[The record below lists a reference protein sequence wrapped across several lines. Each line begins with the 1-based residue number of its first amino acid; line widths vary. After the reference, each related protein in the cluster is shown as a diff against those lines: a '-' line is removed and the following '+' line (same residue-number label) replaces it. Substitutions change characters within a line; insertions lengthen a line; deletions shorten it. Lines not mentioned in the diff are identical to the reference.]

1 MFANA
6 SLARRIERAEVG
18 LVLEGARAA
27 SRRVP
32 AAQMIIEEFNGGAVV
47 FVEPDAPFNKGV
59 GFGFGGVPS
68 PPTLD
73 RVERAFAARHAPL
86 QFEVSTLGDP
96 EVARSL
102 TGRGYGLVGFENVL
116 GIAITPTLVDRL
128 ERSDASRIDVRPASP
143 DESSA
148 WMETVTTGFLHPDV
162 YDGPPS
168 HETVNREVLERVFG
182 DTLAAPGFERF
193 LARRSGEVAG
203 GASFRIQDGVAQ
215 LSGAAT
221 VPAHRRQGVQSALL
235 RYRLLEGARRGCDV
249 AVVTTSPGSKSQE
262 NVQKA
267 GFALLYTRAV
277 LVRPPKR

>member
-1 MFANA
+1 M
-6 SLARRIERAEVG
+6 
-18 LVLEGARAA
+18 VLEGVRA
-27 SRRVP
+27 SGRRVS
-32 AAQMIIEEFNGGAVV
+32 AGQMVIEEFNGGAVL
-47 FVEPDAPFNKGV
+47 FVEAGAPFNKGV
-59 GFGFGGVPS
+59 GFGFDGVPS
-68 PPTLD
+68 ASALD
-73 RVERAFAARHAPL
+73 RVEREFAARDAPL
-86 QFEVSTLGDP
+86 QFEIANLADP

-102 TGRGYGLVGFENVL
+102 TARGYLLVGFENVL
-116 GIAITPTLVDRL
+116 GIAITPALVDRL
-128 ERSDASRIDVRPASP
+128 EGAGASGIDVQRASP
-143 DESSA
+143 DEAAS
-148 WMETVTTGFLHPDV
+148 WMDVVTTGFLHADV

-182 DTLAAPGFERF
+182 DMLAAPGFERF
-193 LARRSGEVAG
+193 LARRDGEIAG

-221 VPAHRRQGVQSALL
+221 LPAHRRRGVQGALL

-277 LVRPPKR
+277 LVKAPH